1 MRYCTMTNRG
11 SRPVNE
17 DSVGV
22 TEQGGLACFVVADG
36 LGGHGMGDAASQL
49 AVRAF
54 DETFSGSGEKSLP
67 ELLSDAFLRAQADIL
82 REQRRLGAPSQ
93 MKTTAVAL
101 ALRNG
106 QAAWGHI
113 GDSRLY
119 AFERG
124 KVKLRTLDHSVPQM
138 LALSREISEKE
149 IRGHPDRNR
158 LLRVLGTAGEPP
170 RFELSEARPVGRIQA
185 FLLCSDGFW
194 ELITEKEM
202 GKMLKKSRTPGEWL
216 EQMRAA
222 AERQGGSTDMDN
234 YSAVAV
240 ML

>member
-17 DSVGV
+17 DSIGI
-22 TEQGGLACFVVADG
+22 TEHGYLTCFVLADG
-36 LGGHGMGDAASQL
+36 LGGHGMGDIASQL
-49 AVRAF
+49 AVKAF
-54 DETFSGSGEKSLP
+54 DKVFSSPEGKPLP

-82 REQRRLGAPSQ
+82 QEQQRLGAPSQ
-93 MKTTAVAL
+93 MKTTTVAL
-101 ALRNG
+101 AIQNG
-106 QAAWGHI
+106 QAVWGHI

-119 AFERG
+119 VFERG

-138 LALSREISEKE
+138 LVLSREISEKD

-158 LLRVLGTAGEPP
+158 LLRVLGDAGEPP
-170 RFELSEARPVGRIQA
+170 RFELSEVQPVNRVQA

-194 ELITEKEM
+194 EFITEKEM
-202 GKMLKKSRTPGEWL
+202 GKMLKKFRTPGEWL
-216 EQMRAA
+216 DQMR
-222 AERQGGSTDMDN
+222 EVVEQKGRSTDMDN
-234 YSAVAV
+234 YSAIAV

>member
-1 MRYCTMTNRG
+1 MQYDTISKPGGRD
-11 SRPVNE
+11 VNE
-17 DSVGV
+17 DSVSV
-22 TEQGGLACFVVADG
+22 TESKGHTCFVVADG
-36 LGGHGMGDAASQL
+36 LGGHGGGDVASQL

-54 DETFSGSGEKSLP
+54 ETVFSGSEGP
-67 ELLSDAFLRAQADIL
+67 PAELLSQAFARAQADIL
-82 REQRRLGAPSQ
+82 QEQQRLGLPSQ
-93 MKTTAVAL
+93 MKTTVVAL
-101 ALRNG
+101 VLQDG
-106 QAAWGHI
+106 QAIWGHI

-138 LALSREISEKE
+138 LVLSREISEKD

-158 LLRVLGTAGEPP
+158 LLRVLGIAGELP
-170 RFELSEARPVGRIQA
+170 RYELSEVQLTGQIQA

-202 GKMLKKSRTPGEWL
+202 GKMLKKSRTPMEWL
-216 EQMRAA
+216 KQMQEIVEQRG
-222 AERQGGSTDMDN
+222 QGTDMDN
-234 YSAVAV
+234 YSAIAV